1 VSSRLHRFGF
11 SFFPRRPEVME
22 VVSTN
27 HSQQLCPEVNNETAM
42 QKYLHTH
49 NLTPGY
55 SNIHLI
61 SSIYLSVRL
70 FIYPSIHP
78 SIHLSICLSI

>member
-1 VSSRLHRFGF
+1 
-11 SFFPRRPEVME
+11 ME

-61 SSIYLSVRL
+61 SSIYHSTGNLSFAQISTSVD
-70 FIYPSIHP
+70 FCHP
-78 SIHLSICLSI
+78 PPLPTPEAPQPGDT